1 MFANTH
7 TKAEDETEQPM
18 LLDQQNIEGIQANSS
33 LSNDGVGFD
42 QSLIEASS
50 AIKVSESQV
59 AVSSEYK
66 KQNDGTATGDGI
78 NNDDISDE
86 ILEIASKRLKQE
98 KTQSPIQTEKVIE
111 SKTICYCSN
120 FDLNINEWFN
130 EFENIEIFKLNM
142 KKNLGIPLFHLM
154 LTLLCIGTM
163 WLQYFNEALQRAE
176 PVTLKGRA

>member
-50 AIKVSESQV
+50 AMKVSESQV
-59 AVSSEYK
+59 AVSSEYNQK
-66 KQNDGTATGDGI
+66 NDGTAKGDGI

-86 ILEIASKRLKQE
+86 I
-98 KTQSPIQTEKVIE
+98 
-111 SKTICYCSN
+111 
-120 FDLNINEWFN
+120 
-130 EFENIEIFKLNM
+130 
-142 KKNLGIPLFHLM
+142 
-154 LTLLCIGTM
+154 
-163 WLQYFNEALQRAE
+163 
-176 PVTLKGRA
+176 